1 WFGTC
6 TYQGAGAII
15 DNNWVVTTYSA
26 ISLAVGTTSL
36 RVRAGTITHDK
47 NGQFVKVREIK
58 RPGDGSDIALLHLDA
73 PLIFGDFTQPICLP
87 SYDADV
93 VQAGG
98 RGWFTSWGHSSPT
111 SITTETYLQEGE
123 LNISDNSVCDEFIVG
138 KTKPETQLCAG
149 GFYVTGGTAT
159 CKYDMGGP
167 LMQKRGDTWYLF
179 GLSSTVNYEF
189 STCKQNTVFTRV
201 EGFCD
206 WFSTTTGIA
215 CLN

>member
-1 WFGTC
+1 
-6 TYQGAGAII
+6 
-15 DNNWVVTTYSA
+15 SA

-58 RPGDGSDIALLHLDA
+58 RPGDG
-73 PLIFGDFTQPICLP
+73 T
-87 SYDADV
+87 
-93 VQAGG
+93 
-98 RGWFTSWGHSSPT
+98 T

-123 LNISDNSVCDEFIVG
+123 LNISANSVCDEFIVG

-179 GLSSTVNYEF
+179 GLSSTANYAV
-189 STCKQNTVFTRV
+189 SNCKQETVFTRV

>member
-1 WFGTC
+1 MTTTTSQPSTTTKKIIPKTNRRDWFGTC

-58 RPGDGSDIALLHLDA
+58 RPGDGSDIALLH
-73 PLIFGDFTQPICLP
+73 
-87 SYDADV
+87 
-93 VQAGG
+93 
-98 RGWFTSWGHSSPT
+98 
-111 SITTETYLQEGE
+111 
-123 LNISDNSVCDEFIVG
+123 
-138 KTKPETQLCAG
+138 PETQLCAG

-179 GLSSTVNYEF
+179 GLSSTANYAV
-189 STCKQNTVFTRV
+189 SNCKQETVFTRV